1 MTNFLLVHGEWHNA
15 SMWDDVT
22 RHLRNS
28 DDGTNVGDITAVDLP
43 GHGSRRSFDISRIT
57 VDYYVNAVVTPP
69 RVNLREKRDAGGPLL
84 CRDFHATGGQRP
96 LGVH

>member
-1 MTNFLLVHGEWHNA
+1 MTNFLLVHSEWHNA

-43 GHGSRRSFDISRIT
+43 GHGVPALFRHQPHHR
-57 VDYYVNAVVTPP
+57 
-69 RVNLREKRDAGGPLL
+69 
-84 CRDFHATGGQRP
+84 
-96 LGVH
+96 